1 MTLRDLAPGV
11 YLALSLVLCLAGIG
25 GFVFLFVR
33 DFNIYWLILSPVI
46 IALYQF
52 PAVYFFWLY
61 KRARFRRDQ
70 AEHPAEK
77 DGGPAPL

>member
-1 MTLRDLAPGV
+1 MTFRDLAPGV

-61 KRARFRRDQ
+61 KRARFRSGQ
-70 AEHPAEK
+70 AGDPAEK